1 MDIDYRF
8 FSTIRQYYNGELQF
22 GLGAVVRMLGL
33 SLIIIGL
40 LLLDIALNLS
50 AYLMIDDIVFI
61 FLEPIAIMITCIGII
76 ITIIGY
82 YYKEDPLTE
91 KRLLEILR
99 DPEFNTTEILHRIT
113 VDNE

>member
-1 MDIDYRF
+1 MDLDYRF

-22 GLGAVVRMLGL
+22 GLGIVMRMLGL

-61 FLEPIAIMITCIGII
+61 FFGPIAIMITCIGVI

-82 YYKEDPLTE
+82 YYKESPLTE
-91 KRLLEILR
+91 KKILEILR
-99 DPEFNTTEILHRIT
+99 NPEFNIVETLDRII
-113 VDNE
+113 VEK